1 MDKSIRTIM
10 QLMTQDAKRI
20 YDRIVFE
27 IVRGGTGFGGWE
39 VAAVLESE
47 FRVSTDPSRRAELI
61 PVECESAADVNGIM
75 DLLEA
80 IGCQRLPATNVT
92 STFLVIR
99 KIATTNRFRTDLPE
113 GALIDTGSSINQP
126 FLNYRVTTCDDRVAH
141 RIKSDTPRLS

>member
-1 MDKSIRTIM
+1 MDKPIRTII
-10 QLMTQDAKRI
+10 QQMTQDAKRI
-20 YDRIVFE
+20 YDRILFE

-47 FRVSTDPSRRAELI
+47 FREAAQPSRRGELI

-80 IGCQRLPATNVT
+80 IGCQRFPATNVT
-92 STFLVIR
+92 STFLVVR
-99 KIATTNRFRTDLPE
+99 KIATTNKFRTDLPV
-113 GALIDTGSSINQP
+113 GSRIDTGSNINQP
-126 FLNYRVTTCDDRVAH
+126 FLNYRLTTCDDRVAH